1 MDSIKTILELSD
13 INTQR
18 VKWMEELAELTQ
30 AVARENIDNIVEEIA
45 DVEICIAQMI
55 EHYKLDRMDIEAVRR
70 SKVTRTIKRLK
81 MFVEL
86 PKLKPCSCCGA
97 GGNVIDIPGSCDYM
111 HAVECRCCGNMTK
124 MFDSKVKAIE
134 AWNNRE

>member
-1 MDSIKTILELSD
+1 MDSIKTILALSD

-81 MFVEL
+81 
-86 PKLKPCSCCGA
+86 
-97 GGNVIDIPGSCDYM
+97 
-111 HAVECRCCGNMTK
+111 
-124 MFDSKVKAIE
+124 IE
-134 AWNNRE
+134 NDG